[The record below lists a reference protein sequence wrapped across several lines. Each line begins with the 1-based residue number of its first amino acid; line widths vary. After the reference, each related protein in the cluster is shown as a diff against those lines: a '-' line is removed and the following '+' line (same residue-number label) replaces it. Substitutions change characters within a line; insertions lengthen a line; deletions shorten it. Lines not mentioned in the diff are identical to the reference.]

1 MYLRGEMVMKDRE
14 IFIEI
19 GVDGMNIMIP
29 AVDGNVLGIPLDDFE
44 EDLIS
49 FTVGDLIA
57 FIKSLDK

>member
-1 MYLRGEMVMKDRE
+1 MKDRE